1 MRLTFEYTQTIGQ
14 GLSPQVVHMMDNGLK
29 VIYIS
34 DDGLVKGLE
43 AFPNLGLYDNLTYKD
58 KGRIS
63 ADFGVS
69 KPSLKKVAHYG
80 AYGFWSAEEMHKFVM
95 YMLPTDVSHTLLNG
109 NLSCSKGSVI
119 SQLSVSLQNAGGE
132 LIGSRR
138 CVIAPNTIL
147 EFYFSLGSSGELSMG
162 RFYIDRTSVGYPE
175 QSISV
180 TARNAIGKLL
190 KEQTF
195 DDNTAFTA
203 STLKDNLTAVLTL
216 AGVENF
222 FVADQQKP
230 WKLTFEPQVAIL
242 DGIQNVIQLLPGW
255 QISENTDG
263 TVGIGPVT
271 DGRFEQPSTYIFERD
286 KSCWSYD
293 IEYDDEQTVSK
304 LCITCKEPANT
315 VFRQL
320 PPHKWWVSPP
330 NKTMYITVP
339 DGTSLADMNAYA
351 DELTESVAVSGR
363 IESFVGIFTPHMLI
377 GDVVELV
384 EPDGKRS
391 MIGTVT
397 SVKHNLGRS
406 GFYTEFSVDSGGRKG
421 KPFLKDLMGQ
431 ISGSRKTDGVVISL

>member
-1 MRLTFEYTQTIGQ
+1 MRLTFEYTQIIGQ

-29 VIYIS
+29 VIYLS
-34 DDGLVKGLE
+34 SDGLVNGLE
-43 AFPNLGLYDNLTYKD
+43 AFPTLGLYDNLAYKD
-58 KGRIS
+58 IGRIS
-63 ADFGVS
+63 VDFGVS

-80 AYGFWSAEEMHKFVM
+80 AYGFWSAEDMHKFVM

-109 NLSCSKGSVI
+109 SLSYSKGSAI

-132 LIGSRR
+132 LVSRYR
-138 CVIAPNTIL
+138 SIIAPNTIIEL
-147 EFYFSLGSSGELSMG
+147 YFSLGNSEELPLG
-162 RFYIDRTSVGYPE
+162 RFYIDRVSIGYPE
-175 QSISV
+175 QSISL

-195 DDNTAFTA
+195 DEDVSFIAA
-203 STLKDNLTAVLTL
+203 TLQENLVAILTL
-216 AGVENF
+216 AEVENF
-222 FVADQQKP
+222 FVADPQKP
-230 WKLTFEPQVAIL
+230 WKLTFEPQIAIL

-286 KSCWSYD
+286 KTCWSYNV
-293 IEYDDEQTVSK
+293 EYDDEKTVSK
-304 LCITCKEPANT
+304 ICITCKEPVNT
-315 VFRQL
+315 VYRQL
-320 PPHKWWVSPP
+320 PPHKWWVSPS

-339 DGTSLADMNAYA
+339 DGTLLADMNTYA
-351 DELTESVAVSGR
+351 DELIQAVAISGR

-377 GDVVELV
+377 GDAVELV
-384 EPDGKRS
+384 EPDARHGL
-391 MIGTVT
+391 IGTVT

-431 ISGSRKTDGVVISL
+431 ISGNRKTDGVVIT